1 MDTANRKYFS
11 DLELHL
17 DSGTTSQQI
26 WPKGVGT
33 NYCKYYMPEKY
44 GEPYYNGGPPRG
56 LTNSC
61 DEYPFAS
68 TIQGALHAKGNFSV
82 RAVDHQQNIDHGH
95 VLRSFFSHYR
105 VGGDNEFWVLIQP

>member
-1 MDTANRKYFS
+1 MPRPRGQHQASVRQRGPNGVDTEVLVRAR
-11 DLELHL
+11 L
-17 DSGTTSQQI
+17 
-26 WPKGVGT
+26 GVD
-33 NYCKYYMPEKY
+33 

-68 TIQGALHAKGNFSV
+68 TIQGALHAKGHFSV

-95 VLRSFFSHYR
+95 VLRSFFSHCR